1 MKLFNVGGTAMKKY
15 ETDKY
20 QITLSNTSESIKKH
34 IEQMDDDFKKY
45 SEDTKKEEK
54 RIRIASV
61 VFLIF
66 ETLFAVCMV
75 VCTVLTANLLISDCI
90 LLVNPHAFS
99 NSLSVD
105 FLSLLLCIVSLAMFS
120 TVTVICVIFIKNNIY
135 TLFYPDSSLDTAKQK
150 HTFECSQ
157 LCGAHLIL
165 EGNANATDITFKTN
179 SEFDCNGKCN
189 VDVIIN
195 YYQDVSPTLFSL
207 KLENYYLKRFYNSD
221 SDWKYGQMEISIDF
235 CKRTVYF
242 YDMPKANIEFPV
254 NKRIVVAPYHSAAV
268 KYSDNNISYKEPK
281 RRK

>member
-1 MKLFNVGGTAMKKY
+1 MMSSYGGTTMLKY

-20 QITLSNTSESIKKH
+20 QITVSNTSESIKKH
-34 IEQMDDDFKKY
+34 IEQMDDDFEKY

-54 RIRIASV
+54 RLRIASV
-61 VFLIF
+61 VLLVF
-66 ETLFAVCMV
+66 EILFAICMA
-75 VCTVLTANLLISDCI
+75 VCTVITADLLISDCI

-99 NSLSVD
+99 NSLSVN
-105 FLSLLLCIVSLAMFS
+105 FLSLLLCVVSLAIFA
-120 TVTVICVIFIKNNIY
+120 TATVICVIFIKNNIY
-135 TLFYPDSSLDTAKQK
+135 ILFHPEPSLDVAKQK
-150 HTFECSQ
+150 HIFEYSQ
-157 LCGAHLIL
+157 LCSAHLIL

-179 SEFDCNGKCN
+179 NEFDCNGKCN
-189 VDVIIN
+189 VNVIIN

-207 KLENYYLKRFYNSD
+207 KLENYCLKRFYKPD

-254 NKRIVVAPYHSAAV
+254 NKRIVVAPNHSVAV
-268 KYSDNNISYKEPK
+268 KYSDSGISRKEVK